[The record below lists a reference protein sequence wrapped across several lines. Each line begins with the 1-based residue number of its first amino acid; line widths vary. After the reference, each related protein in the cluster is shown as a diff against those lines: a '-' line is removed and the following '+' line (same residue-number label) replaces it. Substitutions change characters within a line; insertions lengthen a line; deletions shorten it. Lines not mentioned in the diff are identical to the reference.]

1 MKTSGVVMEMN
12 TKKDKVTVY
21 TSNGQFLE
29 VPAPG
34 YAVNPG
40 EIIEVLTNETKG
52 HKQKM
57 FIRGFL
63 PAAAAVLAL
72 FMFLGI
78 YLTVFSVPAS
88 AYVALDFNPSLELE
102 VNRDARVT
110 SARSYNE
117 GGQKILNELNLKDI
131 DVYKAV
137 DLIMERALSE
147 GFIKNNMENVVM
159 ASVVP
164 MDNHNAVSKK
174 DLQAVIEAT
183 FKEKKLNGYVSIQM
197 SSEKHREEALKE
209 GLSVNRYMVMN
220 RYHEIGNNIS
230 AEEMNDRNMMELTE
244 SKEVS
249 TMFEGH
255 HYETGMNKVNNTHMQ
270 NSSDLPGSGNV
281 NDQSNEMSNHD
292 NNMNDMSGDNDST
305 NDTGM
310 QVNEMDDVP
319 MMNNVNE
326 PDDNMHSATTEDK
339 KQDVSDYRVHEDR
352 YEGNMPGND
361 QMNQYMENGHY

>member
-12 TKKDKVTVY
+12 KNKDKVTVY
-21 TSNGQFLE
+21 TCHGQFLE
-29 VPAPG
+29 VPAPPH
-34 YAVNPG
+34 AVNPG
-40 EIIEVLTNETKG
+40 EIIEVFTNETKK

-57 FIRGFL
+57 FVRGFM

-102 VNRDARVT
+102 VDKDARVIG
-110 SARSYNE
+110 ARSYNE
-117 GGQKILNELNLKDI
+117 GGQKLLDELDLKEV

-137 DLIMERALSE
+137 NLIMERAASE
-147 GFIKNNMENVVM
+147 GFIKDDKDNVVL

-164 MDNHNAVSKK
+164 MDNYNAVNKK
-174 DLQAVIEAT
+174 DLQAVIDAT

-197 SSEKHREEALKE
+197 SSEKEREKALNE

-249 TMFEGH
+249 SMFEGY
-255 HYETGMNKVNNTHMQ
+255 HYETGMNKENNNHMQ
-270 NSSDLPGSGNV
+270 NNSEMPGSV
-281 NDQSNEMSNHD
+281 NEDGQGNEMPNHG
-292 NNMNDMSGDNDST
+292 NNMNGMSGDNDST

-310 QVNEMDDVP
+310 QVNEMNDIP

-339 KQDVSDYRVHEDR
+339 KQDRSDYRVHEDW
-352 YEGNMPGND
+352 YEGNMPNTD
-361 QMNQYMENGHY
+361 QMNQYMENGH

>member
-1 MKTSGVVMEMN
+1 MKTSGVVMEIN

-40 EIIEVLTNETKG
+40 EIIEVLTNETKKHRKG
-52 HKQKM
+52 I
-57 FIRGFL
+57 FSGGFL
-63 PAAAAVLAL
+63 PAAAAVMAL
-72 FMFLGI
+72 FMFLGM

-102 VNRDARVT
+102 VDRDARVT
-110 SARSYNE
+110 DVRSYNE
-117 GGQKILNELNLKDI
+117 GGQKILGELNLKDV

-137 DLIMERALSE
+137 NLIMERAVSE
-147 GFIKNNMENVVM
+147 GFIKDNNENVVM

-164 MDNHNAVSKK
+164 LDNHNAVSKK
-174 DLQAVIEAT
+174 DIQAVIDTT

-197 SSEKHREEALKE
+197 SSEKDREEALSE

-220 RYHEIGNNIS
+220 RYHELGNNIS
-230 AEEMNDRNMMELTE
+230 AEEMNHRNMTELTE
-244 SKEVS
+244 SKEIS
-249 TMFEGH
+249 TMFESH
-255 HYETGMNKVNNTHMQ
+255 HYETGMNKENNNHMQ
-270 NSSDLPGSGNV
+270 NNSDLPGSANEDG
-281 NDQSNEMSNHD
+281 QSNGMSNHD
-292 NNMNDMSGDNDST
+292 NNMNGMSGDNDST

-310 QVNEMDDVP
+310 QVNEMNDGAI
-319 MMNNVNE
+319 MNNVNE
-326 PDDNMHSATTEDK
+326 PDDNMHTVTAEDK
-339 KQDVSDYRVHEDR
+339 KQDRFDYKGHEGQ
-352 YEGNMPGND
+352 YEGNMPNAD